1 MDDLIKK
8 FYKISPRLRKNI
20 YDLIHGEDNISQVDN
35 KLILNNETEP
45 MDESEFNQ
53 VYEIMSKF
61 FTDDEWILIHC
72 NLDFV
77 HRNSYVFDFQYRR
90 TYGHVTKNLNWNF
103 IPYNET
109 TVKNLKCDK
118 EKPIENHINKLL
130 HCPKKLPVC

>member
-8 FYKISPRLRKNI
+8 FYKISPRLRQKI
-20 YDLIHGEDNISQVDN
+20 YDLIHGENNISLVDN
-35 KLILNNETEP
+35 KLILNNESEP

-77 HRNSYVFDFQYRR
+77 HRNSHVFDFQYRNIWSC
-90 TYGHVTKNLNWNF
+90 H
-103 IPYNET
+103 
-109 TVKNLKCDK
+109 
-118 EKPIENHINKLL
+118 
-130 HCPKKLPVC
+130 KKLKLEFYTL

>member
-1 MDDLIKK
+1 
-8 FYKISPRLRKNI
+8 
-20 YDLIHGEDNISQVDN
+20 
-35 KLILNNETEP
+35 

-77 HRNSYVFDFQYRR
+77 HRNSHVFDFQYGGL
-90 TYGHVTKNLNWNF
+90 YGHVTKNLNWNF

-109 TVKNLKCDK
+109 VKNLM
-118 EKPIENHINKLL
+118 
-130 HCPKKLPVC
+130 